1 MTTDKARKRAV
12 RTRMTKTGESYAAA
26 RRMVIKEPAPQLLAP
41 PIPAP
46 LPPRQADPGV
56 SDDAMRRATGKDWD
70 DWFRIL
76 DARGIEGFSH
86 TATAA
91 WVATEHGIDGWW
103 AQQVTVGYERVRGL
117 RRRHQTSDGFEV
129 SVSKTLRLDVHRL
142 WTAFADDEARSAWQ
156 VPAVL
161 RRRTAVEDKSVRF
174 DHGDDGSRVL
184 VAIIPKGSDRATV
197 TITHERM
204 AGPDDVERMR
214 AFWRAQVK
222 ALETWLEA
230 DAASG
235 AR

>member
-12 RTRMTKTGESYAAA
+12 RTRMTKTGESYTAA
-26 RRMVIKEPAPQLLAP
+26 RRNVIKEPAPP
-41 PIPAP
+41 TP
-46 LPPRQADPGV
+46 LPPRQAEPGV
-56 SDDAMRRATGKDWD
+56 SDEAMRRATGRGWD

-129 SVSKTLRLDVHRL
+129 SVSKTLGRDVHRM
-142 WTAFADDEARSAWQ
+142 WSAFADDGARSAWQ

-174 DHGDDGSRVL
+174 DYGDDGSRVL
-184 VAIIPKGSDRATV
+184 VSIVPKGSERATV

-204 AGPDDVERMR
+204 AGPDDVVRMR
-214 AFWRAQVK
+214 AFWRAQVE
-222 ALETWLEA
+222 ALENWLEA
-230 DAASG
+230 DNAPSAG
-235 AR
+235 

>member
-26 RRMVIKEPAPQLLAP
+26 RRMVNKEPAPP
-41 PIPAP
+41 TPAP

-76 DARGIEGFSH
+76 DARGSEGFSH

-129 SVSKTLRLDVHRL
+129 SVSKTLRVDVHRL
-142 WTAFADDEARSAWQ
+142 WTMFADDESRSAWQ

-161 RRRTAVEDKSVRF
+161 RKRTAVED
-174 DHGDDGSRVL
+174 SRSASTTATTAL
-184 VAIIPKGSDRATV
+184 ASSSRSSPRAPT
-197 TITHERM
+197 
-204 AGPDDVERMR
+204 
-214 AFWRAQVK
+214 
-222 ALETWLEA
+222 
-230 DAASG
+230 
-235 AR
+235 ARP